1 MERYIDI
8 SRDWRNKVIYSS
20 IWKNIKEPCKLWEM
34 FNGMKLY
41 LHEIPHCK
49 IQIYLY
55 KEYLEDCPLKQPKG
69 NIPKCEQWLALVD
82 GTSIF

>member
-1 MERYIDI
+1 
-8 SRDWRNKVIYSS
+8 
-20 IWKNIKEPCKLWEM
+20 M
-34 FNGMKLY
+34 FNDMKLY
-41 LHEIPHCK
+41 LHEIPHCN

-55 KEYLEDCPLKQPKG
+55 KDYLEDCPLKQPKV